1 MFWEVGLVE
10 VGYVVEVSVSDLEV
24 AVGLVDVAEDVGLGL
39 DLLHAL
45 EESLAAYIFAGVDWL
60 GYCVK
65 DAKWRGMGD

>member
-24 AVGLVDVAEDVGLGL
+24 AVGLVDVAEDVRLGL

-45 EESLAAYIFAGVDWL
+45 EESLAAYIFSRVDWL
-60 GYCVK
+60 GYCV
-65 DAKWRGMGD
+65 